1 MSEVYFGGPCL
12 KYEIKETNPKFTSKF
27 IVLAKEQESS
37 FLFLGSIETDVMK
50 EYKITNQTFIN
61 YFKNSNIIEMVF
73 ENESLILKMENGSFE
88 KEEYLK
94 IFKKTINLF
103 EIKNKQENITFFE
116 YTNRKS
122 ISFTL
127 NKFMKTG
134 KKKK

>member
-12 KYEIKETNPKFTSKF
+12 KYEIKETNPKFISKF